1 MTENTNARFAAIWAC
16 ELMMSLGRKG
26 TGDPEQKMHVLSFE
40 LKIVRSFFSRAAL
53 ACWLTQSTWEVELTI
68 DNVTVRDLACAS

>member
-1 MTENTNARFAAIWAC
+1 MTDNANVRFAAIWAS

-40 LKIVRSFFSRAAL
+40 LKIVCSFCSRAAL
-53 ACWLTQSTWEVELTI
+53 ACWLTQSTWEVELNI
-68 DNVTVRDLACAS
+68 DDVTVRDLACAS